1 MATAVMRQHL
11 TESSRKKVRA
21 TEVARTFDYYRYGCK
36 LRVTGSDSFDLLVF
50 LLAAGT
56 PTALLATLT
65 AAALLA
71 LGLALGV
78 AGQTGI
84 ASLIGNIGVAVLLAT
99 PVAGLLA
106 TWSELRALR
115 PTHAWLAVAVLAVL
129 TLATIVALA
138 ARA

>member
-1 MATAVMRQHL
+1 MSAKRPPVRLTARAL
-11 TESSRKKVRA
+11 T
-21 TEVARTFDYYRYGCK
+21 
-36 LRVTGSDSFDLLVF
+36 LGS
-50 LLAAGT
+50 
-56 PTALLATLT
+56 LT